1 MSKTKAQLERIRDLP
16 DGELIA
22 ARDRATDE
30 LFRLKLGLY
39 TNQVENPISVR
50 DKRREVARIN
60 TVIRA
65 RQMGMETQA
74 AGSAAAAD
82 EGKEG

>member
-1 MSKTKAQLERIRDLP
+1 MSKNKALLERIRDLP
-16 DGELIA
+16 DGELLA
-22 ARDRATDE
+22 ARERATDE

-60 TVIRA
+60 TVLRA
-65 RQMGMETQA
+65 RELGKETQA
-74 AGSAAAAD
+74 SGTAAAAD